1 MAIMQVEIKGLDVVL
16 KNLNKEIEG
25 IKNRTRVGMI
35 KVAVLIRGDA
45 QKLCPMDTGNLVNSA
60 YTVVTG
66 GSIKGG
72 SPKFKSEVKRGEK
85 VIRHIDVG
93 RLQRDHAQSIDQGKS
108 ETDDKDNP
116 SAVIGFSAYYAAY
129 VHEMEFRHDVMYGK
143 EGSIFSQFKR
153 PLAQR
158 KFLETAIKQNA
169 KNILEIIRKEASVE
183 K

>member
-25 IKNRTRVGMI
+25 IKNRTRTGMI

-66 GSIKGG
+66 GTIEGRQ
-72 SPKFKSEVKRGEK
+72 PNFKEENKSGK
-85 VIRHIDVG
+85 VIDVS
-93 RLQRDHAQSIDQGKS
+93 RLQNEHRVAINLGKS

-129 VHEMEFRHDVMYGK
+129 VHEMTQA
-143 EGSIFSQFKR
+143 IFKR
-153 PLAQR
+153 PGSQA
-158 KFLETAIKQNA
+158 KFLETSLKENSCR
-169 KNILEIIRKEASVE
+169 ILEILRKEASVE